1 MVWEIYLNKGI
12 FREGVF
18 LYIENIRLINFRN
31 YNSLNIKLNRNMN
44 IFIGKNAQGKTNLL
58 ESIYLCATGGSFR
71 TNKDRE
77 LINFN
82 KREAYVGVNIVL
94 NGVERFIEIK
104 LDKNGQKR
112 VKINRVEL
120 DNLRELNSGLN
131 VVIFSP
137 EDLKIVK
144 GGPSERRNFL
154 DTSISQIRPVY
165 KYNLNRYNKIL
176 YQRNNLLKSNKSN
189 NDIINLLEIFDIQM
203 SKIGADIIL
212 SRREFINKLSDES
225 KTVHENLTLGGQ
237 ILDLNYV
244 SNVDLYDKNKY
255 EIENDFLKKLKS
267 NSKKDLIVGN
277 TEIGPHRDDMEIK
290 INNMDTRAF
299 ASQGQQRTIVLSIK
313 LAQVEILNME
323 KGVYP
328 VLLLDDVFSELDVER
343 RKYLSKSFN
352 KMQTIITSTDL
363 LGLEELERVNKSV
376 LYIDRGKIMYKE

>member
-1 MVWEIYLNKGI
+1 MVWEIYLNKG
-12 FREGVF
+12 FLGKVLF